1 MKRICVITTSRAD
14 YGYLYWIMKDIQA
27 KDNCEGDGSMEL
39 SVICPL
45 NHQAWDNIV
54 DEFRFIYPT
63 EPINSIADYGRFY
76 SECLNLFQ
84 RSY

>member
-27 KDNCEGDGSMEL
+27 KDKCEGGGSMEL

-45 NHQAWDNIV
+45 NHQEWDNIV
-54 DEFRFIYPT
+54 DNFRFIHT
-63 EPINSIADYGRFY
+63 TCPINSINDYGKFY
-76 SECLNLFQ
+76 EDCLGLFQ
-84 RSY
+84 MS